1 MQTED
6 LKSLNDIYVKILK
19 TGIHLY
25 GKTENN
31 MSIKSAQRLESYS
44 TYLREMNEKLKDILE
59 LTNKYAHECL
69 TKANDIRTIIDI
81 DQKYEGDPMQMF
93 KAKNMMYAGMSW
105 GDIDEIEETREKIV
119 SDVNNV
125 VQQNYIIQD
134 YTQTPIIYKTL
145 SNIYGKNLGFNW
157 KVPIINKLSDM
168 PSALYWYAGDLT
180 NPAGIY
186 ICVTKGFYIQVPFP
200 NVIDSTQNF
209 NRTGSVKCKYNNI
222 KECCDAR
229 TNLASKYN
237 STVRDCNF
245 AHKGD
250 KYIKLGTSFRSPH
263 KPRFGNHNFLNDD
276 MDSIPDD
283 DIKTILMYA
292 LSDVLLSSMWFQKQK
307 DDDDHNS
314 NIIFTNI
321 DIC

>member
-1 MQTED
+1 MCVNGWDYNTCTVI
-6 LKSLNDIYVKILK
+6 SCILK
-19 TGIHLY
+19 EHQD
-25 GKTENN
+25 NN
-31 MSIKSAQRLESYS
+31 S
-44 TYLREMNEKLKDILE
+44 
-59 LTNKYAHECL
+59 
-69 TKANDIRTIIDI
+69 
-81 DQKYEGDPMQMF
+81 
-93 KAKNMMYAGMSW
+93 
-105 GDIDEIEETREKIV
+105 
-119 SDVNNV
+119 
-125 VQQNYIIQD
+125 
-134 YTQTPIIYKTL
+134 
-145 SNIYGKNLGFNW
+145 
-157 KVPIINKLSDM
+157 
-168 PSALYWYAGDLT
+168 
-180 NPAGIY
+180 
-186 ICVTKGFYIQVPFP
+186 
-200 NVIDSTQNF
+200 
-209 NRTGSVKCKYNNI
+209 NI